1 MDSAPNSREYKAPE
15 PWDPIRVKNAIDME
29 LNFGSLTEG
38 ESESELTNSTP
49 EAIAKDHA
57 RRSLPVAMDSI
68 IYLATYSENE
78 TLRLKASTYLVDR
91 VLGRITDTPIENI
104 VDDTD
109 PLTQLVKK
117 AMGANAN

>member
-1 MDSAPNSREYKAPE
+1 MATEYKAPE
-15 PWDPIRVKNAIDME
+15 PWDPIRVKNTIDME
-29 LNFGSLTEG
+29 LNFGSPSLTG
-38 ESESELTNSTP
+38 GDSEAELTNTTP

-78 TLRLKASTYLVDR
+78 SLRLKASTYLVDR
-91 VLGRITDTPIENI
+91 VLGRLGDTPIENV

-117 AMGANAN
+117 AMSVAN